1 MLIAGQ
7 SARDA
12 QTLFYLLITSLYL
25 SQNNI
30 GRSGNSPRP
39 DAMSGCIRD
48 LICPLAHLYGR
59 CSSLRASDQVTTFIL
74 AERRSQSN
82 LLFSLA
88 VTHCPPVPRTQSA
101 TLPAQ
106 PAPIPRSSPTPESTF
121 SAGTMKTGGPRPRL
135 ACRLPGVGR
144 PRPLPLR
151 LGTTLARTLD
161 YPPFSIPCRGS
172 RAHPCDFWTSSRERG
187 RLARTQRR
195 TLETIRD
202 SPRIWATPG

>member
-12 QTLFYLLITSLYL
+12 QTIFYLLITSLYL
-25 SQNNI
+25 SQNNF
-30 GRSGNSPRP
+30 GRSGNAPRP

-48 LICPLAHLYGR
+48 PICPLAHLYGR

-88 VTHCPPVPRTQSA
+88 VTHCPPVPGTRSA

-106 PAPIPRSSPTPESTF
+106 PAPIPRSSPSGVDIQCRDDENRWTPPTTRVSSPRSGNSPAPAASLGDDF
-121 SAGTMKTGGPRPRL
+121 GPYSPIRRSLSHAGL
-135 ACRLPGVGR
+135 VGR
-144 PRPLPLR
+144 
-151 LGTTLARTLD
+151 
-161 YPPFSIPCRGS
+161 I
-172 RAHPCDFWTSSRERG
+172 HDFWTSSRERG
-187 RLARTQRR
+187 RLTRTQRR